1 MLLFLD
7 VISSIPEFFIIEDNK
22 VIYQRKIITNVSDKL
37 SDNIF
42 ENYTEIN
49 NNFNLTDNLKKI
61 AITIGPGSYTSLR
74 VGAAF
79 ISGLQISKNLEFYPL
94 SITDIYK
101 FKLKTY
107 KEEDLGFFICSSKN
121 QNFFCTM
128 SNQQNIEYTKI
139 EDDTYLVADNITKI
153 FYNYRQF
160 DTTKKVKQYKF
171 SFIEEI
177 LMNYNTIEFLKNTI
191 INPIYVSNNKILN

>member
-1 MLLFLD
+1 MFLFLD
-7 VISSIPEFFIIEDNK
+7 VISPIPEFFIIEDNK

>member
-7 VISSIPEFFIIEDNK
+7 VVSLIPEFFIIEDNK